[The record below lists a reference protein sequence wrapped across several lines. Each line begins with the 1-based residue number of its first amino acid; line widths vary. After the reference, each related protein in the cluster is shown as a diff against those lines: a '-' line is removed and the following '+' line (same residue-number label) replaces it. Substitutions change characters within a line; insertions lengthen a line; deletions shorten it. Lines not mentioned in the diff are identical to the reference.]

1 MKKAIREYA
10 EKLIREYGDA
20 AYQKAQEAVRNAH
33 RQRNGRLERFLEK
46 VASEIARRAP
56 ARSTA
61 VIGRP
66 WASSP
71 PRGGISRDD
80 VRVYSH
86 VRDPVGAR
94 NV

>member
-46 VASEIARRAP
+46 VAARRAP

-61 VIGRP
+61 VMRHGYGGR
-66 WASSP
+66 
-71 PRGGISRDD
+71 
-80 VRVYSH
+80 
-86 VRDPVGAR
+86 
-94 NV
+94 

>member
-46 VASEIARRAP
+46 VASDIARRAP

-66 WASSP
+66 
-71 PRGGISRDD
+71 
-80 VRVYSH
+80 
-86 VRDPVGAR
+86 
-94 NV
+94 